1 MAIGRI
7 IFGMMQSLDGY
18 INIDGPSGSI
28 KLPPPG
34 PRLHRHFNDHV
45 RSVAGILYGRRMYE
59 IMRYWDEDQ
68 PDWDEI
74 EYDFAQAWRSKP
86 KWVASRSLTSVG
98 PNATLVKGSLID
110 FAANLKAECSGDI
123 DLAGADVA
131 HQLSAAG
138 LVDEFRLYFRPYVL
152 GEGKPYF
159 AGSRLTLRLLNV
171 DTVGEDA
178 VRLTYVPA

>member
-1 MAIGRI
+1 MGRI

-18 INIDGPSGSI
+18 IEGRSGGPQ
-28 KLPPPG
+28 LPPPG
-34 PRLHRHFNDHV
+34 PILHRHFNDHV
-45 RSVAGILYGRRMYE
+45 RVLAGFLLGRRMYE

-74 EYDFAQAWRSKP
+74 EHDFAQAWRSKP

-98 PNATLVKGSLID
+98 ANATLVNGSLID
-110 FAANLKAECSGDI
+110 FAANLKAECGGDI
-123 DLAGADVA
+123 DVAGADLA

-152 GEGKPYF
+152 GGGKPYF
-159 AGSRLTLRLLNV
+159 AGSRPALRLLKI
-171 DTVGEDA
+171 DAVGEDA
-178 VRLTYVPA
+178 VCLTYVPA